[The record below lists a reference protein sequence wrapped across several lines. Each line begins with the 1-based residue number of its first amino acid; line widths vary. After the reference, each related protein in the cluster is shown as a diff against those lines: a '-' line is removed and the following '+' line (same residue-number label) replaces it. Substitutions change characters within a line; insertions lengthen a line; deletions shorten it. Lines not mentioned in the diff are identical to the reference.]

1 MILYLTSQQHTNLL
15 DFLTEQT
22 DALPIKKM
30 TGNFMLKQFVI
41 YDMRNFSHCTELVLD
56 RDAFGDDDIH
66 FAEAIEEFLTMY
78 NARITVICEGL
89 QESAPL
95 CHDLLEAGVGNI
107 VTAEEIGAIQNV
119 KRHAHHSC
127 ACLFASYGCYYNLFL
142 FFCNSFCKPDWI
154 YFRLQLQRKSIQLS
168 CQLLIVISHG
178 HGNKNRIFFYP
189 AHPKS
194 IIMKM
199 FHRKQPVFK
208 MEIQA
213 ILRQL
218 HLQFPIGRI
227 FIHPCVFF
235 QLVGQL
241 CVFHR
246 RKRYLLIQIPQHL
259 QCQLMHLYFLCFLSF
274 RIRSSSLL
282 LP

>member
-1 MILYLTSQQHTNLL
+1 MHRPEFHIFDLFRQQSCLIVKHHFLHLLTS
-15 DFLTEQT
+15 EE
-22 DALPIKKM
+22 KK
-30 TGNFMLKQFVI
+30 
-41 YDMRNFSHCTELVLD
+41 R
-56 RDAFGDDDIH
+56 
-66 FAEAIEEFLTMY
+66 
-78 NARITVICEGL
+78 
-89 QESAPL
+89 
-95 CHDLLEAGVGNI
+95 
-107 VTAEEIGAIQNV
+107 
-119 KRHAHHSC
+119 
-127 ACLFASYGCYYNLFL
+127 
-142 FFCNSFCKPDWI
+142 
-154 YFRLQLQRKSIQLS
+154 
-168 CQLLIVISHG
+168 
-178 HGNKNRIFFYP
+178 HGNKNRVFFYP
-189 AHPKS
+189 AYPKS

-208 MEIQA
+208 VEIQA

-259 QCQLMHLYFLCFLSF
+259 QCQLLHLYFLCFLSF